1 MSIAQRIEDK
11 LRDALAPA
19 SLTVEN
25 ESHMHSVPKGSETHF
40 KVVVVSSAFAGLGR
54 VDRHRRVND
63 ALAAEFN
70 IGHCTRPA
78 LRALTEGEAT
88 AGGLEGFVSPAC
100 LGGSKADGPKHA

>member
-11 LRDALAPA
+11 LRAALAPV
-19 SLTVEN
+19 SLAVEN

-40 KVVVVSSAFAGLGR
+40 KVVVVSAAFEGLGR

-63 ALAAEFN
+63 ALATEFKL
-70 IGHCTRPA
+70 GLHALT
-78 LRALTEGEAT
+78 LRALTEGEAA
-88 AGGLEGFVSPAC
+88 AGGLDGFVSPAC